1 MKKIVDIF
9 QNTFVGMTKIFR
21 QDYLLHFFVGMV
33 IATPMVIFLSPMEAI
48 GFMTFIAI
56 GKEVVWS
63 QVYKIGASWQDV
75 LFTVAPAAI
84 LILVKLLG

>member
-1 MKKIVDIF
+1 MKKIIDIF
-9 QNTFVGMTKIFR
+9 QSAFIGMTKIFR

-75 LFTVAPAAI
+75 LFTI
-84 LILVKLLG
+84 LPLVFLYAVKIVG